1 MILLSNKEDKCHDRQ
16 EHLFDII
23 IAKTPRERHVG
34 DTIVIGKNHVH
45 WDMSFMIPF
54 TIDKIHGTFIQQAF
68 KCKKPIDKLRIVSF
82 VICIKY

>member
-54 TIDKIHGTFIQQAF
+54 TIDKNTWGIYST
-68 KCKKPIDKLRIVSF
+68 SF
-82 VICIKY
+82 QMQETY